1 MPVKWGH
8 ESADLLVARI
18 NGKLAKPDIG
28 EFQAAMEPMLQ
39 ASGNIKFLV
48 ILEDFEGWEA
58 GKGWE
63 DNAFA
68 DANDQF
74 LSRFAIVG
82 DERWRDKALM
92 SSTRAWPTAGGG
104 VKTSGRSIKLG
115 RQGRAQKRLIA
126 IVMMRVIRPMFPG

>member
-1 MPVKWGH
+1 MSVKWEH
-8 ESADLLVARI
+8 ESEHLLVARI
-18 NGKLAKPDIG
+18 NGKLAKRATE
-28 EFQAAMEPMLQ
+28 EFQVAVEPILQ

-63 DNAFA
+63 DTRFA

-82 DERWRDKALM
+82 DEIWRDKALM
-92 SSTRAWPTAGGG
+92 FSLAGLRP
-104 VKTSGRSIKLG
+104 VDIQYFSLG
-115 RQGRAQKRLIA
+115 NEAA
-126 IVMMRVIRPMFPG
+126 ARVWLEKA

>member
-1 MPVKWGH
+1 MPVKWAH

-18 NGKLAKPDIG
+18 NGKLAKPEIG
-28 EFQAAMEPMLQ
+28 EFQAAVEPILQ

-92 SSTRAWPTAGGG
+92 SSARAWLTAG
-104 VKTSGRSIKLG
+104 
-115 RQGRAQKRLIA
+115 
-126 IVMMRVIRPMFPG
+126 